1 MKFLLSLSLVFAF
14 AFRVQAAPAPLTE
27 RQNAF
32 IERAQSLGNHPQWL
46 RLLHFHKKQ
55 STIDTKGFFLAP
67 DGKTNP
73 QSELIADLTAFFKGE
88 HLCDFP
94 ARRTFLTKELGI
106 GANEMKTPE
115 CADYSALK
123 KAVNADNFTLIY
135 TTAFMGNPASFF
147 GHTLMRL
154 DSRENPALLA
164 HALNYGAVTGKD
176 SGFFYAVKGVFG
188 GYPGIFSLYP
198 YYDTV
203 NLYNNMENRDIWEY
217 RLNLTDEQASFLI
230 DHIWELGRQSADYYF
245 FSENCS
251 YMILETLNVVF
262 PEQDWTQNL
271 PPFTIPADTVR
282 LLMKQKGVIKKA
294 VYRPSRQTKIK
305 AAYASLSKPERKA
318 LLKLK
323 DDPAADLTELSAP
336 RRAAVYE
343 TAYEY
348 LQYRY
353 IEGKVPLSTLRE
365 QSVALLKARNALP
378 VDNLV
383 PKPETPA
390 VRPDEAHDSSAFSV
404 SFGRNLG
411 KNFTELELKPA
422 LHTVLDNS
430 AGYLPFSGI
439 DYFKAALRV
448 DADGKPSLH
457 RFEFLNLESY
467 APHDALF
474 HPKAFRL
481 SAGQNRF
488 FYAPK
493 NKELSVFDASADLGA
508 STLLTEHINVF
519 ALGSVTFKAG
529 DKTVGGLGARFGVLA
544 DFGTLRAKA
553 DIAPMA
559 YTRSDANTVSYRAA
573 LSVSIGKNLDWVSE
587 FAFDDGR
594 GANRREFKSG
604 LQKHF

>member
-1 MKFLLSLSLVFAF
+1 MKFLLSLSFAFAF
-14 AFRVQAAPAPLTE
+14 AFRVQAASAPLTE

-32 IERAQSLGNHPQWL
+32 IEQAQSLGNHPQWL
-46 RLLHFHKKQ
+46 RLLHFHKNE
-55 STIDTKGFFLAP
+55 STIDTRGFFIAP

-73 QSELIADLTAFFKGE
+73 QSELTADLTAFFKGE

-94 ARRTFLTKELGI
+94 ARRKFLTKQLGI
-106 GANEMKTPE
+106 DADLIKTPE
-115 CADYSALK
+115 CAEYSALK

-147 GHTLMRL
+147 GHTLMRM

-164 HALNYGAVTGKD
+164 HALNYGALTGKD
-176 SGFFYAVKGVFG
+176 SGIFYAVKGVFG
-188 GYPGIFSLYP
+188 GYPGIFSVYP

-217 RLNLTDEQASFLI
+217 QLNLTPEQADFLI

-251 YMILETLNVVF
+251 YMILETLNVVY
-262 PEQDWTQNL
+262 PENDWTRDL

-282 LLMKQKGVIKKA
+282 LLLKQKGVFRQA

-318 LLKLK
+318 LLELR
-323 DDPAADLTELSAP
+323 DNPAADLTGFSDV
-336 RRAAVYE
+336 RRAALYE
-343 TAYEY
+343 TAYDY

-353 IEGKVPLSTLRE
+353 IEGKVPLRTLRE

-378 VDNLV
+378 VESPV

-390 VRPDEAHDSSAFSV
+390 VRPDEAHDSSAFTV
-404 SFGRNLG
+404 SFGRDSG

-439 DYFKAALRV
+439 DYFKAALRA
-448 DADGKPSLH
+448 DSDGKLSLH

-467 APHDALF
+467 APYDALF
-474 HPKAFRL
+474 HPKSFRL
-481 SAGQNRF
+481 SVGQNRF

-493 NKELSVFDASADLGA
+493 NKELSVFDASADFGA
-508 STLLTEHINVF
+508 ATLLTDRINVF
-519 ALGSVTFKAG
+519 AQGALTFKAG
-529 DKTVGGLGARFGVLA
+529 DKIVGGLGARFGILT
-544 DFGTLRAKA
+544 DFGKLRAKA
-553 DIAPMA
+553 DVSPMA
-559 YTRSDANTVSYRAA
+559 FTRSDANMVSYRAA